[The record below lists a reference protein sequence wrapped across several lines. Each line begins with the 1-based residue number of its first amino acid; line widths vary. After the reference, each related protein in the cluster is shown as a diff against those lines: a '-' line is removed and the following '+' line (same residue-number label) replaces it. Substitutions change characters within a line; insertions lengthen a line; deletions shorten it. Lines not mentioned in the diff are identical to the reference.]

1 MNIWYVISLSL
12 VGLGIVIFIGCL
24 IASIVGISRKTKT
37 LNETSLRIQEQ
48 LAPIQTNIMTLNST
62 LGRIMMDIELKRSE
76 LRSLLENANKIKNN
90 IMTLIKNSKDKTKR
104 IIDQTNNDPVIQD
117 KTEQWINTALGYRK
131 R

>member
-117 KTEQWINTALGYRK
+117 KTEQWINTALGYLK